1 MSTLDDLNA
10 RYARLAADL
19 GDRVYRI
26 GLLQAECDELR
37 KQMLTLNQEAANLP
51 EKEATHGS

>member
-19 GDRVYRI
+19 GDRVYKI

-51 EKEATHGS
+51 AKEATHGR

>member
-1 MSTLDDLNA
+1 MTLDDLNA

-19 GDRVYRI
+19 GDRIYKI

-37 KQMLTLNQEAANLP
+37 KQMLALNQEAASLTT